1 MMNEQMILAVMAVG
15 LVVFLLALAAHFR
28 GLRRRI
34 ETKAEMPLL
43 SGAQIEE
50 LASQISQK
58 MGATAGA
65 NLATIASDVSDMR
78 NDFDLLISERMI
90 EQAITMAQ
98 NGQPAPAI
106 TRATGL
112 NEDEQ
117 ALIAKFRKH

>member
-34 ETKAEMPLL
+34 EAKAEMPLL
-43 SGAQIEE
+43 SGAQIDEP
-50 LASQISQK
+50 ASQISQK

-78 NDFDLLISERMI
+78 NDFDWLISERMI

-106 TRATGL
+106 TCAIGL

-117 ALIAKFRKH
+117 VLIAKFRKH